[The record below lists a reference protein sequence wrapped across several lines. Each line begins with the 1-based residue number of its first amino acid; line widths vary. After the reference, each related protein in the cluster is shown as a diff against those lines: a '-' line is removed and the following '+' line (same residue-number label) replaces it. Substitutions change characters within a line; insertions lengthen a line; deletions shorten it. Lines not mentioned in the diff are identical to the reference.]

1 MYCML
6 DLLHSPLITRSYRPW
21 LEDSVS
27 LVFVSINDN
36 VMERMDGITQSLP
49 VNTGSSSGRRENSMG

>member
-1 MYCML
+1 MYCVL
-6 DLLHSPLITRSYRPW
+6 DLLHSLLITRSYRPR

-36 VMERMDGITQSLP
+36 VMERMDGITQPLP
-49 VNTGSSSGRRENSMG
+49 INTESSSGPT